1 MVVASHFTIPKPKL
15 ISGGKQMPRFQ
26 VHPVKPTRRKRYHNG
41 RLTKAPSKSKFKLRE
56 RPAVIDLASAPP
68 ILDVRGTET
77 APAADIILS
86 RATIEPSTIPVV
98 EEDMGEITGPA
109 PIPTVVT
116 CPLCKKPI
124 TFNDGVFNVK
134 VIKLNGNGIQVHK
147 TCPE

>member
-1 MVVASHFTIPKPKL
+1 
-15 ISGGKQMPRFQ
+15 MPRFQ
-26 VHPVKPTRRKRYHNG
+26 VHPVNPTRRKRYHNG

-56 RPAVIDLASAPP
+56 RPAVIDLAPAAP
-68 ILDVRGTET
+68 ILDVRGTGAAT
-77 APAADIILS
+77 AAAVVTAIEL
-86 RATIEPSTIPVV
+86 TEPSTAPIVF
-98 EEDMGEITGPA
+98 EDLGEVPEPA

-147 TCPE
+147 VCPE

>member
-1 MVVASHFTIPKPKL
+1 
-15 ISGGKQMPRFQ
+15 MPRFQ
-26 VHPVKPTRRKRYHNG
+26 VHPVNPTRRKRYHNG

-56 RPAVIDLASAPP
+56 RPAVIDLAPAAP
-68 ILDVRGTET
+68 ILDVRGTGATT
-77 APAADIILS
+77 AAAVVTAIEL
-86 RATIEPSTIPVV
+86 TEPSTAPIVF
-98 EEDMGEITGPA
+98 EDLGEVPEPA

-147 TCPE
+147 VCPE